1 MRIVSFALDMS
12 KKKKESEPS
21 ASFSSLVLMLATG
34 ALQQMGVVENPLTKK
49 KEKDL
54 PMAKL
59 TIDTLQILKDKTRG
73 NLESDEEKMMEQLL
87 HELKL
92 NYVKVSGE

>member
-1 MRIVSFALDMS
+1 MTK
-12 KKKKESEPS
+12 KKKKEAQPS

-34 ALQQMGVVENPLTKK
+34 ALQQMGVVENPLARK

-59 TIDTLQILKDKTRG
+59 TIDTLEILKDKTKG
-73 NLESDEEKMMEQLL
+73 NLDRDEEKMIEELV

-92 NYVKVSGE
+92 NYVKVSGI

>member
-1 MRIVSFALDMS
+1 
-12 KKKKESEPS
+12 
-21 ASFSSLVLMLATG
+21 MLATG

-49 KEKDL
+49 RETDL

-59 TIDTLQILKDKTRG
+59 TIDTLEILKDKTKG
-73 NLESDEEKMMEQLL
+73 NLDRDEEKVIEELL

-92 NYVKVSGE
+92 NYVKVSGI